1 MSVLEPVDVS
11 SVFVEGS
18 QKIGNV
24 WGNGTNDG
32 DGDLDKFTSRIVSYR
47 VYFQVILDTIVPES
61 SNFTYCMIVD
71 RYRPY
76 ECIKLIILSAVQLI
90 VEQLSQPTGSVVVLI
105 CAPYRFLA
113 RAVFEH
119 G

>member
-1 MSVLEPVDVS
+1 M
-11 SVFVEGS
+11 
-18 QKIGNV
+18 N
-24 WGNGTNDG
+24 
-32 DGDLDKFTSRIVSYR
+32 KFTSRIVSYR

-76 ECIKLIILSAVQLI
+76 ECIKLIILSVVQLI